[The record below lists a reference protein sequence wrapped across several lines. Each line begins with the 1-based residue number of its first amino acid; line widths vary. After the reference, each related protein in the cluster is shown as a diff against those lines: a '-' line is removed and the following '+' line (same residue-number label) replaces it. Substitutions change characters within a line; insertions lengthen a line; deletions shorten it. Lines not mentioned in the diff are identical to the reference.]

1 MSTESTGAAEPGA
14 AAAVPSEPPTAT
26 PSTPA
31 SADAPASVDAP
42 DAPNAPASAEA
53 SDAPA
58 SAEASDAPDAPSGA
72 PTTEGFEHVEV
83 LAGGE
88 EPARKKRKF
97 GVGAMFLTA
106 VVAGPVIGGVIGYG
120 IQASRPATPLPEL
133 AAVKL
138 SYPAERIDAKA
149 LAAAGPQPLNIDG
162 DLRELLIK
170 RPDGT
175 EDDSMGSNGWMSAAD
190 VARTF
195 GNSAEQFSTLLSG
208 GFRRQAN
215 VSWISG
221 DVKYRVSL
229 RQYRP
234 ESVHEVMSGM
244 SPRRSDLSLSK
255 FAGNDESMVMVSTK
269 PYKYARSSEEYYWGG
284 AVARKGT
291 VLMSIEV
298 FAKNPVDRSQ
308 LEDIAKRQW
317 ERLA

>member
-26 PSTPA
+26 PSAPA

-42 DAPNAPASAEA
+42 DAPNAPASV
-53 SDAPA
+53 DAPD
-58 SAEASDAPDAPSGA
+58 ASDAPDAPSGA
-72 PTTEGFEHVEV
+72 PTTEGFEHLEV